1 LYKFLNTIRNK
12 LFAFIYPFIDNFASE
27 ENKFLRIYI
36 TKKTSGNILEIGA
49 GNGGNLNYYK
59 NYNNLILI
67 DNNIDLLKKIKPVN
81 RCTLLLASSD
91 FLPFKKSSFDSIVS
105 SLVLCSVNDVL
116 KTLNEINRVLKSK
129 GEYFFW
135 EHTIVNNKIIY
146 IIKDVFIFI
155 WKFFTGGCNYNIDN
169 FFNINSI
176 VWGKSRIYKKQSRFI
191 KSLGLYYIYGEIC
204 KY

>member
-1 LYKFLNTIRNK
+1 MYKFLNTIRNK

-116 KTLNEINRVLKSK
+116 NTLNEIL
-129 GEYFFW
+129 
-135 EHTIVNNKIIY
+135 
-146 IIKDVFIFI
+146 
-155 WKFFTGGCNYNIDN
+155 FFT
-169 FFNINSI
+169 F
-176 VWGKSRIYKKQSRFI
+176 RF
-191 KSLGLYYIYGEIC
+191 LYSFYFI
-204 KY
+204 